1 MKELYDQEL
10 VEAKQC
16 DSFLNGAFWYS
27 FELLIKSE
35 FALRLEMFASL
46 ILFSLP
52 ISSEG
57 KRGMEVIVGLLY
69 LP

>member
-1 MKELYDQEL
+1 MVHFDNF
-10 VEAKQC
+10 
-16 DSFLNGAFWYS
+16 D
-27 FELLIKSE
+27 LLIKSE